1 MISWD
6 TNFLVRYIITD
17 DDPEQSETVIANLE
31 KQQAKDRPVLIT
43 LIVLCETAWVL
54 SKAYE
59 FKKAQLISILKDLIG
74 DTNFSFENPLV
85 FQKALERYASSKGD
99 FSDYII
105 GVAAQETLHAR
116 TTHTFDKQLADS
128 ELFTVHQTRR
138 A

>member
-17 DDPEQSETVIANLE
+17 DDPAQSEIVIANLE
-31 KQQAKDRPVLIT
+31 KQQAKDHPVLIT

-59 FKKAQLISILKDLIG
+59 FKKTQLVSILTDLIG
-74 DTNFSFENPLV
+74 DTNFSFENPLI
-85 FQKALERYASSKGD
+85 FEKALERYASSKGD
-99 FSDYII
+99 FSDYVI
-105 GVAAQETLHAR
+105 GIAARETLRAQ
-116 TTHTFDKQLADS
+116 TTHTFDKQLAKS
-128 ELFTVHQTRR
+128 ELFTVHQARR